1 MMAGFRRGY
10 VYFICAVSLIV
21 AAVGLANVLEIGIV
35 YALDLPTGPT
45 WREEPGS
52 EIRQRLSMYL
62 AAMAV
67 SIPLLAL
74 HWYLAER
81 WSRPESGES
90 DRNSGIRALYFAAV
104 LSVSL
109 LIATIALGTIIDNG
123 VARLFGVELFVSA
136 RDGVVTGVTFI
147 VTGAIWASHI
157 WLRTRDERLIAMA
170 RPGIRPVRAYLYV
183 ALVVGAILFASGV
196 GEILSQIVDDM
207 TRSIGSLSWFDESL
221 AGPLSRII
229 VGGLIWGLHWA
240 YSLRL
245 LHAAG
250 WTARVERASVLRRV
264 ALYVLF
270 LIGVG
275 TTLVAWSFALGEL
288 LEAAITGSS
297 VDLSAVLQPLAFTPP
312 FLVLWFFHRYRMLLE
327 WRDFSGDEGLASA
340 IRLHRYTI
348 AFVGLVMWAIG
359 LGYLAGVTIEFMFSS
374 MGLSDA
380 GPVWEDQNAGYFG
393 ALVIIGGAF
402 WLTHWIV
409 QQRTVAQSPDIE
421 QGAQSRR
428 AYLYLVLTFSILAL
442 LAGLATLLY
451 QLLQVAMGVS
461 DTTGLA
467 SSTASLL
474 GVILIASITVGAH
487 IRWLLRDTRDSAAVS
502 GHEPTDTISPAGM
515 SELSLVLSGPDEKTV
530 RRALADVRSTL
541 PSGVELTEIEPGN
554 LPPSDEMGSP
564 GAVEQHQ
571 DETLPE
577 TEAGDPETE
586 RSDESPDGR
595 IFR

>member
-21 AAVGLANVLEIGIV
+21 AAVGLVNVLEIGIV
-35 YALDLPTGPT
+35 YALDLPPGPT
-45 WREEPGS
+45 WRAEPES

-67 SIPLLAL
+67 SIPLFAL

-81 WSRPESGES
+81 WSRPEAGES

-109 LIATIALGTIIDNG
+109 LIAAIALGTMIDNG

-147 VTGAIWASHI
+147 VAGAIWAGHI
-157 WLRTRDERLIAMA
+157 WQRTRDERLVEMGK
-170 RPGIRPVRAYLYV
+170 PGIRPVRAYLYV

-196 GEILSQIVDDM
+196 GELLSQIVDDM
-207 TRSIGSLSWFDESL
+207 TRSIGSFGWFDESL

-245 LHAAG
+245 LRAAG
-250 WTARVERASVLRRV
+250 WAARVERASVLRRA

-270 LIGVG
+270 LVGVG
-275 TTLVAWSFALGEL
+275 TSLVAWSFSLGEL
-288 LEAAITGSS
+288 LEAAITRSR
-297 VDLSAVLQPLAFTPP
+297 VDLSDVLQPFSFTIPL
-312 FLVLWFFHRYRMLLE
+312 LVLWFFHRFRMLLE
-327 WRDFSGDEGLASA
+327 WRDFNGDEGLASA

-348 AFVGLVMWAIG
+348 AFVGIVMWSVG

-374 MGLSDA
+374 MGLSEA
-380 GPVWEDQNAGYFG
+380 GPVWEDQNVGYFG

-402 WLTHWIV
+402 WLTHWTG
-409 QQRTVAQSPDIE
+409 QQRTVAQSPEVE

-442 LAGLATLLY
+442 LAGLATLIY

-467 SSTASLL
+467 SSTAALL
-474 GVILIASITVGAH
+474 GVILIALLIVGAH
-487 IRWLLRDTRDSAAVS
+487 IRWLLRDTRDSGPVS
-502 GHEPTDTISPAGM
+502 RLEPTDTSSPAGM

-554 LPPSDEMGSP
+554 PPSSEKP
-564 GAVEQHQ
+564 GAVEQHE

-577 TEAGDPETE
+577 SEANDVETE
-586 RSDESPDGR
+586 RGNEPPGGR
-595 IFR
+595 IFH